1 MKRKKTLAAILYKS
15 IRLNRMFMCRNGV
28 KVQFICNVHK
38 IMANQQMCG
47 VLTRV
52 FMLE

>member
-1 MKRKKTLAAILYKS
+1 MV
-15 IRLNRMFMCRNGV
+15 MCRNVV

-38 IMANQQMCG
+38 IMANQQICG

-52 FMLE
+52 FMVE